1 MDQISGLFVGLDEHS
16 ILFGTISAK
25 TVQHLVVSGILD
37 KDLMSRVKKRS
48 LIPQYPDKAE

>member
-37 KDLMSRVKKRS
+37 KDLMSRVKKT
-48 LIPQYPDKAE
+48 KA

>member
-37 KDLMSRVKKRS
+37 KDLMSRVKKKLNS
-48 LIPQYPDKAE
+48 SIPR